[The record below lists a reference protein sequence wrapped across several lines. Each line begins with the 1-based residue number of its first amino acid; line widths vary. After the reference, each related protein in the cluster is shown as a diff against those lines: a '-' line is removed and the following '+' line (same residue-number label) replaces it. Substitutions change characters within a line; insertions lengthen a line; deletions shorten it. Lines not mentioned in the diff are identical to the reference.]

1 MSDCSTMTDQPP
13 PPGPT
18 AAGASRTFDLVIFDC
33 DGVLVDSEIIS
44 CLTVVR
50 MFERHGVP
58 CDLATV
64 LTRYLGRPA
73 STVTDDFARLARR
86 PLPADFVDSWRA
98 ELFESFARDL
108 VPVPG
113 AREAVEA
120 LRRSAID
127 YCLASSGD
135 EERIGVALR
144 KAGLFD
150 FFEGRI
156 FSTTMVERGK
166 PAPDLFLLAAATHGA
181 APGRCVVV
189 EDSVAGVAAAR
200 AAGMTAVAFTA
211 GSHYRVMDQTQP
223 LLDAGASCVA
233 ASMPELRLL
242 LARMNAGGVAPVD
255 P

>member
-1 MSDCSTMTDQPP
+1 MADHTPP
-13 PPGPT
+13 PAPA
-18 AAGASRTFDLVIFDC
+18 AAGASFDLVIFDC
-33 DGVLVDSEIIS
+33 DGVLVDSEVIS
-44 CLTVVR
+44 CRTVAR
-50 MFERHGVP
+50 MFERHGVR

-86 PLPADFVDSWRA
+86 PLPPGFVDDWRA
-98 ELFESFARDL
+98 ELFEAFARDL
-108 VPVPG
+108 LPMPG

-120 LRRSAID
+120 LRLSAID

-135 EERIGVALR
+135 EERIEVALR

-166 PAPDLFLLAAATHGA
+166 PAPDLFLLAAATRGVT
-181 APGRCVVV
+181 PGRCVVV
-189 EDSVAGVAAAR
+189 EDSVAGIVAAR

-211 GSHYRVMDQTQP
+211 GSHYRVLDQTQP

-233 ASMPELRLL
+233 ASMPELRLR
-242 LARMNAGGVAPVD
+242 LARMNAAGVAAAD
-255 P
+255 AWR

>member
-1 MSDCSTMTDQPP
+1 MTHRPSLREP
-13 PPGPT
+13 V
-18 AAGASRTFDLVIFDC
+18 AAGASRAFDLVIFDC

-50 MFERHGVP
+50 MLERHGVP

-73 STVTDDFARLARR
+73 STVTDDFVRLARR
-86 PLPADFVDSWRA
+86 PLPTGFVDDWRA
-98 ELFESFARDL
+98 ELFEAFARDL
-108 VPVPG
+108 MPVPG

-127 YCLASSGD
+127 YCVASSGD
-135 EERIGVALR
+135 GERIEVALR

-150 FFEGRI
+150 YFEGRI

-166 PAPDLFLLAAATHGA
+166 PAPDLVLLAAGARGA
-181 APGRCVVV
+181 APCRCVVV
-189 EDSVAGVAAAR
+189 EDSVAGGVAAC

-211 GSHYRVMDQTQP
+211 GSHYQVMDQTQP
-223 LLDAGASCVA
+223 LLDAGASYVA
-233 ASMPELRLL
+233 ASMPELRLH
-242 LARMNAGGVAPVD
+242 LARMNAPGVAAAD
-255 P
+255 A

>member
-1 MSDCSTMTDQPP
+1 MTHPP
-13 PPGPT
+13 PPPQP
-18 AAGASRTFDLVIFDC
+18 AAADASRAFDLVIFDC

-50 MFERHGVP
+50 VFERHGVA

-73 STVTDDFARLARR
+73 STVTDDFVRLARR
-86 PLPADFVDSWRA
+86 PLPTGFVDDWRT
-98 ELFESFARDL
+98 ELFEAFARQL
-108 VPVPG
+108 LPVPG

-135 EERIGVALR
+135 EERIEVALR

-166 PAPDLFLLAAATHGA
+166 PAPDLFLLAAATRGV
-181 APGRCVVV
+181 APSRCVVV
-189 EDSVAGVAAAR
+189 EDSVAGVVAAG

-211 GSHYRVMDQTQP
+211 GSHYQVMDQTQP

-233 ASMPELRLL
+233 TSMPELQRRL
-242 LARMNAGGVAPVD
+242 AQMNAPGVAPVNG
-255 P
+255 

>member
-1 MSDCSTMTDQPP
+1 MADHTPP
-13 PPGPT
+13 PAPA
-18 AAGASRTFDLVIFDC
+18 AAGASFDLVIFDC

-44 CLTVVR
+44 CRTVAS
-50 MFERHGVP
+50 MFARHGVR

-86 PLPADFVDSWRA
+86 PLPPGFVDDWRT
-98 ELFESFARDL
+98 ELFEAFARDL
-108 VPVPG
+108 VSVPG
-113 AREAVEA
+113 ARETVEA

-135 EERIGVALR
+135 EERIDIVLR

-150 FFEGRI
+150 FFDGRI
-156 FSTTMVERGK
+156 FSTTMVDRGK
-166 PAPDLFLLAAATHGA
+166 PAPDLFLLAAATRGVT
-181 APGRCVVV
+181 PGRCVVV
-189 EDSVAGVAAAR
+189 EDSVAGIVAAR

-211 GSHYRVMDQTQP
+211 GSHYRVLDQTQP

-233 ASMPELRLL
+233 ASMPELRLR
-242 LARMNAGGVAPVD
+242 LARMNAAGVAAAD
-255 P
+255 AWR